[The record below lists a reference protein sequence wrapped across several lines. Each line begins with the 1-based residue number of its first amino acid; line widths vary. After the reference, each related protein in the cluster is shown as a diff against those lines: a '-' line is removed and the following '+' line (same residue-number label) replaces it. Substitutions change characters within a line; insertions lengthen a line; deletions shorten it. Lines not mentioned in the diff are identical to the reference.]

1 MKKIIKEPE
10 SQPAPALMRAVHSV
24 LEPQEESAPKI
35 PPSVLY
41 GSNLKQMKGFH
52 NLRSTLKRDS
62 FLKEFIK
69 SGVEA
74 LEDYEVGE
82 ETMYDV
88 EIVKFIMQTAEDSFI
103 HYKKQGAEKK
113 SAVVAVCKKYFDNN
127 DVLVSKTIEQMLPFI
142 KHSTFLRRNRSRI
155 YNIGMLFLGMFSSQQ
170 SKA

>member
-1 MKKIIKEPE
+1 MSMKKIIKEPE

-74 LEDYEVGE
+74 LEPYEVGE
-82 ETMYDV
+82 ETKYDIQ
-88 EIVKFIMQTAEDSFI
+88 IVKFIMQTAEDRLAQATASRLGLLDQ
-103 HYKKQGAEKK
+103 YRPAESGNLLDGA
-113 SAVVAVCKKYFDNN
+113 
-127 DVLVSKTIEQMLPFI
+127 
-142 KHSTFLRRNRSRI
+142 R
-155 YNIGMLFLGMFSSQQ
+155 
-170 SKA
+170 

>member
-24 LEPQEESAPKI
+24 LEPQEELSPRI

-52 NLRSTLKRDS
+52 SLRSNMKRDS

-69 SGVEA
+69 SGIDA
-74 LEDYEVGE
+74 LEPYQLGE

-113 SAVVAVCKKYFDNN
+113 SAVVAICKKYFDDNE
-127 DVLVSKTIEQMLPFI
+127 VLVGKTVEQMLPFI
-142 KHSTFLRRNRSRI
+142 KHSTFLRRNKSRI

>member
-1 MKKIIKEPE
+1 MKKIIKEPSSE
-10 SQPAPALMRAVHSV
+10 PPPLMRAVQSV

-52 NLRSTLKRDS
+52 SLRSTMKRDS
-62 FLKEFIK
+62 FLKQFIK
-69 SGVEA
+69 SGIEA
-74 LEDYEVGE
+74 LEPYDVGE
-82 ETMYDV
+82 ETMYDI

-113 SAVVAVCKKYFDNN
+113 SSVIAICLKYFDNN
-127 DVLVSKTIEQMLPFI
+127 EVLVGKTVEQMLPFI
-142 KHSTFLRRNRSRI
+142 KHSTFLRRNKSRI